1 MSPMLI
7 GVDVHSTCL
16 TFVFTIVQNTAIT
29 RLSMD
34 LVNVE
39 CIVHFICDTL
49 HKRMKGKNNAT

>member
-16 TFVFTIVQNTAIT
+16 TFVFTIVQNIAIT

-39 CIVHFICDTL
+39 CIVHSITINL
-49 HKRMKGKNNAT
+49 